1 MGDGVREGGTCKKET
16 ALEHYVSTQNLELT
30 CFTVL
35 DFRLAISANDHHA
48 ILSPPTWK
56 GNEMKN
62 YGLAATS
69 NSFESRMQVPYRDN
83 PLPVAAEVQ
92 VGGARG
98 WQPQRGV
105 ELGACAEVP
114 HLRRIAL

>member
-1 MGDGVREGGTCKKET
+1 MV
-16 ALEHYVSTQNLELT
+16 HFISTQNLELT

-35 DFRLAISANDHHA
+35 DLRLAISANDHHA

-56 GNEMKN
+56 GNDVKN

-69 NSFESRMQVPYRDN
+69 KSFLSKMQIPYCDN
-83 PLPVAAEVQ
+83 PLSVAAEVQ

-105 ELGACAEVP
+105 EFGACAEVP
-114 HLRRIAL
+114 NLRRIAL